1 MDRLLTIPLALLL
14 LVRLLPLLRPLLSV
28 QQHRALQNMVSGIDV
43 AGGAIMLVLIGYQ
56 LYRREWLGAVLIGVL
71 AVPVLIGSYRALP
84 GWWWGA
90 GAEPP
95 SSSGRGDRRP

>member
-43 AGGAIMLVLIGYQ
+43 AGGALMLALVGYE
-56 LYRREWLGAVLIGVL
+56 LYQREWLGATLLAVL
-71 AVPVLIGSYRALP
+71 AVPVLIGTYRALP

-90 GAEPP
+90 DADRPP
-95 SSSGRGDRRP
+95 RGGDRR